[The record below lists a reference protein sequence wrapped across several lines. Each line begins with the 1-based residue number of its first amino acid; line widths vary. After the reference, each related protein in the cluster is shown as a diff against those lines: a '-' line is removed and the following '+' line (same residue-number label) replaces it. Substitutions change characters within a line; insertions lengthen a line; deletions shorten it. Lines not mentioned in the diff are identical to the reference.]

1 MYANPCRA
9 PALSCQLLELFLMA
23 QLATLRSE
31 KEEDE
36 KTKRTI
42 VKLRAQLATLRSEK
56 DEEEK
61 EEENVKM
68 KRTTAELRAQLAT
81 LRREIAIEK
90 RVRNILL

>member
-1 MYANPCRA
+1 M
-9 PALSCQLLELFLMA
+9 
-23 QLATLRSE
+23 ATLG
-31 KEEDE
+31 
-36 KTKRTI
+36 
-42 VKLRAQLATLRSEK
+42 SEK